1 MDALREEMR
10 ERWNEK
16 GGNYDEGHH
25 GIGDPGEI
33 ETWRNLF
40 AQCPGGT
47 KVLDVGTGT
56 GFVSHIAAECGLAV
70 TALDWSQTMLDQ
82 AIAKAKAQNLSIR
95 FVQGLTET
103 LPFGEGDFQLLTARH
118 VIWTLTDPVQAFREW
133 YRVLEPGGTVWA
145 DYSPR
150 TAPGSHYREEVER
163 RLPLNRDIPPETV
176 ADLFRQAGFSR
187 VSHKKEER
195 VHSHDGSQQTKVH
208 YFFTVEK

>member
-10 ERWNEK
+10 DRWNEK

-25 GIGDPGEI
+25 GIGDPKEI

-56 GFVSHIAAECGLAV
+56 GFVSLIAAECGLAV
-70 TALDWSQTMLDQ
+70 TALDWSRTMLDQ
-82 AIAKAKAQNLSIR
+82 ARAKAKSQNLGIN

-103 LPFGEGDFQLLTARH
+103 LPFNEKDFQLLTARH
-118 VIWTLTDPVQAFREW
+118 VMWTLADPVQAFREW
-133 YRVLEPGGTVWA
+133 YRVLAAGGLVWA

-150 TAPGSHYREEVER
+150 TSPGSHYREEIEL
-163 RLPLNRDIPPETV
+163 RLPLNRDIPAETI
-176 ADLFRQAGFSR
+176 ADMFRQAGFSR
-187 VSHKKEER
+187 VSYRMEEK
-195 VHSHDGSQQTKVH
+195 VHVHDGCEQTRTH
-208 YFFTVEK
+208 YFFTAEK